1 MSEVW
6 PHDAKLRIS
15 RSASSG
21 IRPFKCLLLMP
32 FESRFNEIAKIIEN
46 TVIEGFKGIPDN
58 MGMLPPSVNRLDWV
72 TTSGVIQ
79 QQIWQEILESDII
92 FCDITG
98 YNPNVI
104 FECGVCAAWK
114 DIKHVIFIKDK
125 FFKQQSAF
133 DLAPIRYAD
142 YEMTSDGLTNFSRK
156 IVKLISDVIIAYP
169 DGQGEAEL
177 VTLPL
182 NISFKSNIDDLRIYT
197 PPFAHRRV
205 IDGGMEF
212 GSLYAFPHS
221 WATVGKKPI
230 LNFSL
235 EFSAKF
241 ASSIDDNSYIG
252 VGLRSQHY
260 YANLGHILY
269 MTRSGRIIL
278 TQPNETPPNF
288 YTDII
293 LREKTDIDVNDYHEF
308 LVIFDT
314 NILSIKIGFFEKCF
328 RVSEMP
334 KVFGPGLIRFQAYTS
349 WMKIN
354 YLYVAET

>member
-6 PHDAKLRIS
+6 PFDAKLRIS
-15 RSASSG
+15 KAPSSG
-21 IRPFKCLLLMP
+21 LRPFKCLLLMP

-133 DLAPIRYAD
+133 DLAPIRYAE
-142 YEMTSDGLTNFSRK
+142 YEMTSDGLIEFSKK
-156 IVKLISDVIIAYP
+156 IVKLISNVIISYP

-177 VTLPL
+177 ITLPL
-182 NISFKSNIDDLRIYT
+182 NISFDSNVDDLRIYT

-205 IDGGMEF
+205 IDRGLEF
-212 GSLYAFPHS
+212 G
-221 WATVGKKPI
+221 
-230 LNFSL
+230 
-235 EFSAKF
+235 
-241 ASSIDDNSYIG
+241 
-252 VGLRSQHY
+252 
-260 YANLGHILY
+260 
-269 MTRSGRIIL
+269 
-278 TQPNETPPNF
+278 
-288 YTDII
+288 
-293 LREKTDIDVNDYHEF
+293 
-308 LVIFDT
+308 
-314 NILSIKIGFFEKCF
+314 
-328 RVSEMP
+328 
-334 KVFGPGLIRFQAYTS
+334 
-349 WMKIN
+349 
-354 YLYVAET
+354 